1 MSCWLIDVSSLFQ
14 QFGKIIDVE
23 IIFNERGSKV
33 RITTTYL
40 NHHCHIEEKNNSQNR
55 FCVNKQKKENYI
67 INVDKVNEIKLCVKC
82 KILFDT

>member
-1 MSCWLIDVSSLFQ
+1 MSCQLIDVLSLFQ

-40 NHHCHIEEKNNSQNR
+40 NHHCHIEKKNNSQNI
-55 FCVNKQKKENYI
+55 FCVNKQQKENYI
-67 INVDKVNEIKLCVKC
+67 MNFDKVNEIKLCVKC

>member
-40 NHHCHIEEKNNSQNR
+40 NHHCHIDKKNYSQNI

-67 INVDKVNEIKLCVKC
+67 INFDKVNEIKLMC
-82 KILFDT
+82 KVQNFV

>member
-1 MSCWLIDVSSLFQ
+1 MSCQLIDVSSLFQ

-40 NHHCHIEEKNNSQNR
+40 NHHCHIEKKNNSQNI

-67 INVDKVNEIKLCVKC
+67 INFDKVNEIKLCVKC

>member
-1 MSCWLIDVSSLFQ
+1 MMYFNFRYKRVVNFHVMLVNRCLSLFQ

-40 NHHCHIEEKNNSQNR
+40 NHHCHIEKKNLS
-55 FCVNKQKKENYI
+55 KYI
-67 INVDKVNEIKLCVKC
+67 LYK
-82 KILFDT
+82 

>member
-1 MSCWLIDVSSLFQ
+1 MSCQLIDVSSLFQ

-67 INVDKVNEIKLCVKC
+67 INSDKVNEIKLCVKC

>member
-40 NHHCHIEEKNNSQNR
+40 NHHCHID
-55 FCVNKQKKENYI
+55 KKI
-67 INVDKVNEIKLCVKC
+67 TL
-82 KILFDT
+82 KIYFV

>member
-1 MSCWLIDVSSLFQ
+1 MSCQLIDVSSLFQ

-40 NHHCHIEEKNNSQNR
+40 NHHCHIEKKNYSQNMS
-55 FCVNKQKKENYI
+55 CLNKQKKESYI
-67 INVDKVNEIKLCVKC
+67 MNFDKVNEIKLCVKC